1 VYYSGTV
8 IVLIGRL
15 PLKRWIAFQKPNRLK
30 IRILLW
36 RLSMGEEKADP
47 DKAQALLDRTQ
58 KRLENADYS
67 VVQTPYGYFLD
78 LSIEAPGHPLARVY
92 KEF

>member
-1 VYYSGTV
+1 MIEEVDSHDTKG
-8 IVLIGRL
+8 IGPLDPKEMKRL
-15 PLKRWIAFQKPNRLK
+15 MRVSL
-30 IRILLW
+30 
-36 RLSMGEEKADP
+36 GEEKADP
-47 DKAQALLDRTQ
+47 DKAHALLDRAQ

-78 LSIEAPGHPLARVY
+78 LTIKAPGHPLARVY